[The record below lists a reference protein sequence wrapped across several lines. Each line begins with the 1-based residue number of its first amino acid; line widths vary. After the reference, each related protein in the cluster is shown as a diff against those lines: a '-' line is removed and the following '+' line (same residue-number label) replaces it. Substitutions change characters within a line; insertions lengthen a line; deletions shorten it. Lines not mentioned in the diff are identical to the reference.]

1 MSEVYKA
8 KVDTRDE
15 FLARIF
21 DAAARIK
28 KRQALST
35 THDFGTWLANITE
48 VDGGIVDHLLWIV
61 TNVSF
66 KHQIKIKIN

>member
-1 MSEVYKA
+1 MMSEVYKT

-35 THDFGTWLANITE
+35 THDFGT
-48 VDGGIVDHLLWIV
+48 
-61 TNVSF
+61 
-66 KHQIKIKIN
+66 